1 MSTSSKSNK
10 TGKVNTPSQQA
21 FQNILGKENYYIIGA
36 GVLLLIIGYFLM
48 SGGQQAPDQYNENEI
63 YSFRRIT
70 LAPIVVILGYI
81 AIAIG
86 IMYRKK
92 NEAK

>member
-1 MSTSSKSNK
+1 MSTPSKTNK
-10 TGKVNTPSQQA
+10 AGKTNSTSQQT
-21 FQNILGKENYYIIGA
+21 FQNILSKENYYIIGA
-36 GVLLLIIGYFLM
+36 GVLLLVIGYFLM
-48 SGGQQAPDQYNENEI
+48 SGGQQAPDQFNEDEI

-92 NEAK
+92 REAK